1 MPVVSTFCK
10 KGGVGKSTFIGFLAH
25 YYATLDKKVLIISAD
40 DQNSIF
46 KIFGADEKIFESQ
59 DNFFEY
65 LLAGQAELGDVLI
78 EVRENLYLIKTLN
91 TDQLS
96 TRLTLER
103 SQEKAIRNI
112 IQEYATYFDY
122 IFVDFPP
129 SSNRLSEV
137 LLDLSD
143 HIFVV
148 VGLDALGIDGFF
160 NTIQYFVDKDIDL
173 DSIKYIIPNGYSGNR
188 RAPKVSL
195 EKLKLQAKDFTPN
208 AVILDPLQDRSI
220 IKNLQAE
227 GISPFDDVELER
239 YDANAKAQLKETL
252 TKLLDQIKIEE

>member
-160 NTIQYFVDKDIDL
+160 NTIQYFIDRDINL
-173 DSIKYIIPNGYSGNR
+173 NSIKYIVPNGYSSNR
-188 RAPKVSL
+188 RAPKLSL
-195 EKLKLQAKDFTPN
+195 EVLKNQAADFTKG
-208 AVILDPLQDRSI
+208 AVVLPPLQERSI
-220 IKNLQAE
+220 IKNLQE
-227 GISPFDDVELER
+227 KGISVFDNVELER
-239 YDANAKAQLKETL
+239 YDHNQKEILK
-252 TKLLDQIKIEE
+252 KDLLELFSLVKID

>member
-1 MPVVSTFCK
+1 MSVVSTFCK

-25 YYATLDKKVLIISAD
+25 YYATQDKKVLIISAD

-46 KIFGADEKIFESQ
+46 KIFGADDKIFESQ

-65 LLAGQAELGDVLI
+65 LLTGQADLGDVLI

-103 SQEKAIRNI
+103 SQEKLIRNI
-112 IQEYATYFDY
+112 IKEYTSYFDY
-122 IFVDFPP
+122 VFVDFPP
-129 SSNRLSEV
+129 SSNRLSEI
-137 LLDLSD
+137 LLELSD

-148 VGLDALGIDGFF
+148 VGLDSLGLGGFF
-160 NTIQYFVDKDIDL
+160 NTIQYFIDRDIDL
-173 DSIKYIIPNGYSGNR
+173 SGIKYIVPNGYSKNR
-188 RAPKVSL
+188 RAPKISL
-195 EKLKLQAKDFTPN
+195 DILQSQAADFTKN
-208 AVILDPLQDRSI
+208 AVVLPPLQERSI

-227 GISPFDDVELER
+227 GISVFDDVVLER
-239 YDANAKAQLKETL
+239 YDQGLKDALKKDLIEL
-252 TKLLDQIKIEE
+252 FKLINID